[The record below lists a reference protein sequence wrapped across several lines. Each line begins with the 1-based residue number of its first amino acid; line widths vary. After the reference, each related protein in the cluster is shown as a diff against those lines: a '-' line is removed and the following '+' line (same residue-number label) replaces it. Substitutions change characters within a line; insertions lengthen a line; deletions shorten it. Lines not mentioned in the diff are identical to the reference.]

1 MTITYSHRPAPTR
14 DQLKRRSE
22 FVSVVAVTPGSE
34 DEGEYIS
41 GGVSK
46 AQIRVK
52 ISSPDLSRSEDGGEL
67 HRSERGDFQWTE
79 QDS

>member
-1 MTITYSHRPAPTR
+1 MREEITKAQIRVQISSP
-14 DQLKRRSE
+14 DL
-22 FVSVVAVTPGSE
+22 PGSE
-34 DEGEYIS
+34 DRGKYIS

-67 HRSERGDFQWTE
+67 HRYERGDFQWTE